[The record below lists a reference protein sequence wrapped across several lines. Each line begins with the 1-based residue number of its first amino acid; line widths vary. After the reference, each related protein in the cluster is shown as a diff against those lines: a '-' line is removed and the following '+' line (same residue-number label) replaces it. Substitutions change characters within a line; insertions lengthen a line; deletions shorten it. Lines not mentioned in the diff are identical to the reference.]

1 MAPGPAL
8 GFGGPCSAP
17 LLAMPFPVGWE
28 AKETGQGPGSPL
40 IECSEYLGV
49 LESPLGTLTT
59 RSTPSGAQSCLRWN
73 QLHGEK
79 VHTLPCGL
87 TLDLGDKTQT
97 FLL

>member
-17 LLAMPFPVGWE
+17 LLAIPFPVGWE

-49 LESPLGTLTT
+49 LESPLGCKEIQE
-59 RSTPSGAQSCLRWN
+59 SILRKSVLNFHWK
-73 QLHGEK
+73 E
-79 VHTLPCGL
+79 
-87 TLDLGDKTQT
+87 
-97 FLL
+97 

>member
-17 LLAMPFPVGWE
+17 LRAMPFPVGWE

-49 LESPLGTLTT
+49 LESPLGCKEIQ
-59 RSTPSGAQSCLRWN
+59 PVHPKGNQS
-73 QLHGEK
+73 
-79 VHTLPCGL
+79 
-87 TLDLGDKTQT
+87 
-97 FLL
+97 